1 MRTQNT
7 KRIEFFDNNE
17 EYAHILKFFEP
28 RVENFPKFWK
38 EKLHQ
43 QKTIDMDKETYKQYQ
58 VFRKQALPSISKYY
72 QLTSLLVAFLPI
84 YKRENLQGYINT
96 KLFVDE
102 SVNVIGDF
110 WFNNTGATELV
121 TQAYKKW
128 RDS

>member
-1 MRTQNT
+1 MF
-7 KRIEFFDNNE
+7 KGVLSLLH
-17 EYAHILKFFEP
+17 AHILKFFEP

-43 QKTIDMDKETYKQYQ
+43 QKTIDM
-58 VFRKQALPSISKYY
+58 
-72 QLTSLLVAFLPI
+72 AFLPI